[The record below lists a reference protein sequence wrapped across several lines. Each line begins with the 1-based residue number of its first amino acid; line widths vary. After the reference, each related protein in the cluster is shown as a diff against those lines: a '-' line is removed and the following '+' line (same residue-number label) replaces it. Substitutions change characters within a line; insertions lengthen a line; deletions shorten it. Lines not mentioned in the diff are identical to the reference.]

1 MKYEHPLP
9 DGMEEPDPQA
19 VETAAVLELV
29 LLLFN
34 SWSDEQIED
43 AIERVGFYR
52 HGHVTD
58 YVDDGIKLQRRAVER
73 AADIL
78 SGVLAIRQDHTASL
92 SSGSDETAGELSE
105 DDEKA

>member
-9 DGMEEPDPQA
+9 DDMEEPDPQA

-34 SWSDEQIED
+34 SWSDEQIEV
-43 AIERVGFYR
+43 AIDRVGFYR

-58 YVDDGIKLQRRAVER
+58 YVNDEIKLQRRGVER

-78 SGVLAIRQDHTASL
+78 SGVLAIRQDHAASI
-92 SSGSDETAGELSE
+92 SGSDEPSAEPPE
-105 DDEKA
+105 DDEEA